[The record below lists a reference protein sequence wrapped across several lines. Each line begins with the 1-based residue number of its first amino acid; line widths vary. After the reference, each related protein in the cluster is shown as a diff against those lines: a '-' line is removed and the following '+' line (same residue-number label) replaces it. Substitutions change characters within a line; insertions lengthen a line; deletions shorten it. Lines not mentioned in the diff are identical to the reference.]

1 MCFGMFVYNRSLFK
15 ITKQKKKIKEG
26 KLNVDYFFIIL
37 YQDPQ
42 GYNKLLSVPSTER
55 NKGKGFNFNVSIKS
69 GTIQKKFLTHCSY
82 YRQVVRKWFGNF
94 LKFPSK

>member
-15 ITKQKKKIKEG
+15 ITKQNKKIKEG

-55 NKGKGFNFNVSIKS
+55 NQGKGFNFNVSIKL
-69 GTIQKKFLTHCSY
+69 GTIQKKFLTYCSY
-82 YRQVVRKWFGNF
+82 YSQVVRKW
-94 LKFPSK
+94 LKIF